1 MALKKGIC
9 KNFDNCDLAY
19 NKEIQEV
26 DSSEF
31 ICAECGKELS
41 EIQEETKKPKSKLL
55 IIIIAA
61 VVIIGGV
68 VVGIVLSIGD
78 EQLPTVESVDIA
90 KENLPKED
98 GESST
103 DNEVLT
109 TETQIQQEI
118 ATVGDEST
126 DQLSIGDEQV
136 DVVKED
142 LPKEGV
148 EFSTNNKVATAET
161 QPKQETATAGDIII
175 NINTSNNEST
185 PQKSAPVNKVT
196 IKNLGW
202 AMYDGPMKNGKPH
215 GIGGSLKVT
224 KSYTIDLKDGRGST
238 LDVQP
243 GETIENTKFVDGVL
257 RAGELHRKDGTR
269 PYFTI

>member
-9 KNFDNCDLAY
+9 KNFDNCDLAD

-31 ICAECGKELS
+31 ICAECGKELY
-41 EIQEETKKPKSKLL
+41 EIQEESKKPKSKLL

-68 VVGIVLSIGD
+68 VVGIVLSKGD
-78 EQLPTVESVDIA
+78 EQLPPVSVDIV
-90 KENLPKED
+90 N
-98 GESST
+98 
-103 DNEVLT
+103 
-109 TETQIQQEI
+109 
-118 ATVGDEST
+118 
-126 DQLSIGDEQV
+126 
-136 DVVKED
+136 ED
-142 LPKEGV
+142 LPEEDV
-148 EFSTNNKVATAET
+148 ELSTANEVATAET
-161 QPKQETATAGDIII
+161 QTQQETATAGDIII
-175 NINTSNNEST
+175 NTNTSNNEST
-185 PQKSAPVNKVT
+185 PQKSTPVSTET
-196 IKNLGW
+196 IKDLGW
-202 AMYDGPMKNGKPH
+202 AMYDGPKKNGKPH

-224 KSYTIDLKDGRGST
+224 KSYTIDLKDGKGST

>member
-9 KNFDNCDLAY
+9 KNFDNCDLAD

-31 ICAECGKELS
+31 KCSECGKELY
-41 EIQEETKKPKSKLL
+41 EIQEETKKTKSKLL

-68 VVGIVLSIGD
+68 VVGIVLSKGE
-78 EQLPTVESVDIA
+78 EQLSPVSVDI
-90 KENLPKED
+90 
-98 GESST
+98 
-103 DNEVLT
+103 
-109 TETQIQQEI
+109 
-118 ATVGDEST
+118 
-126 DQLSIGDEQV
+126 V
-136 DVVKED
+136 DED
-142 LPKEGV
+142 LPEEDV
-148 EFSTNNKVATAET
+148 ELSTTNEVVTAET
-161 QPKQETATAGDIII
+161 QPQQETATGGDIVI
-175 NINTSNNEST
+175 NINTAANESAH
-185 PQKSAPVNKVT
+185 QESKPVTNVT

-224 KSYTIDLKDGRGST
+224 KSYTIDLKDGKGST

>member
-9 KNFDNCDLAY
+9 KNFDNCDLAD

-31 ICAECGKELS
+31 ICAECGKELY
-41 EIQEETKKPKSKLL
+41 EIQEESKKPKSKLL

-68 VVGIVLSIGD
+68 VVGIVLSKGD
-78 EQLPTVESVDIA
+78 EQLPPVSVDIV
-90 KENLPKED
+90 N
-98 GESST
+98 
-103 DNEVLT
+103 
-109 TETQIQQEI
+109 
-118 ATVGDEST
+118 
-126 DQLSIGDEQV
+126 
-136 DVVKED
+136 ED
-142 LPKEGV
+142 LPEEDV
-148 EFSTNNKVATAET
+148 ELSTTNEVATAET
-161 QPKQETATAGDIII
+161 QTQQETATAGD
-175 NINTSNNEST
+175 INTSNNEST
-185 PQKSAPVNKVT
+185 PQKSTPVSNEKD
-196 IKNLGW
+196 LGW

-224 KSYTIDLKDGRGST
+224 KSYTIDLKDGKGST

>member
-9 KNFDNCDLAY
+9 KNFDNCDLAD

-31 ICAECGKELS
+31 ICAECGKELY
-41 EIQEETKKPKSKLL
+41 EIQEESKKPKSKLL

-68 VVGIVLSIGD
+68 VVGIVLSKGD
-78 EQLPTVESVDIA
+78 EQLPPVSVDIV
-90 KENLPKED
+90 N
-98 GESST
+98 
-103 DNEVLT
+103 
-109 TETQIQQEI
+109 
-118 ATVGDEST
+118 
-126 DQLSIGDEQV
+126 
-136 DVVKED
+136 ED
-142 LPKEGV
+142 LPEEDV
-148 EFSTNNKVATAET
+148 ELSTANEVATAET
-161 QPKQETATAGDIII
+161 QTQQETATAGDIII
-175 NINTSNNEST
+175 NTNTSNNEST
-185 PQKSAPVNKVT
+185 PQKSTPVSTET

-224 KSYTIDLKDGRGST
+224 KSYTIDLKDGKGST